1 MEHASNG
8 FVVLAG
14 GINLDI
20 QGISNS
26 TFRSGDSNPGRII
39 SSPGGV
45 CRNIAE
51 NLSRLEIPVALLSAF
66 GKDPEGESLKQDCL
80 KKGIDVSLSLTAAG
94 NTARYLC
101 LASTD
106 ASLIGAVADMQI
118 MQTLTPDFFES
129 RKAVLAEAAAIV
141 VDTNLPEASIDWLA
155 RQFGRTGRAWRA
167 GRKGPL
173 LILDTVSAAKAPKAR
188 RALAEFDLVKPN
200 LEEARVLAGLD
211 SSVAT
216 EAPEIFEALHSSG
229 ALPAELY
236 ISLGERGIVYA
247 DYKLSET
254 GFVPLPPPNVRPE
267 AKNRSGA
274 GDAAC
279 AGLVYASLHGL
290 SMKEKAQY
298 ALTMAVI
305 AAAALHTVHPEMD
318 LSMLKREK
326 ERFYESIS

>member
-1 MEHASNG
+1 MKHASKG
-8 FVVLAG
+8 FVALAG

-26 TFRSGDSNPGRII
+26 AFRSGDSNPGRII

-51 NLSRLEIPVALLSAF
+51 NLSRLEIPVTLISAF
-66 GKDPEGESLKQDCL
+66 GKDPEGESLKRDCL
-80 KKGIDVSLSLTAAG
+80 NKGIDISLSLTAAG

-101 LASTD
+101 LASPD
-106 ASLIGAVADMQI
+106 ASLIGAVADMEI
-118 MQTLTPDFFES
+118 MEALTPDFFES
-129 RKAVLAEAAAIV
+129 RKAALAGAAAIV
-141 VDTNLPEASIDWLA
+141 VDTNLPEASIGWFA
-155 RQFGRTGRAWRA
+155 RQFGRTGRVWRA
-167 GRKGPL
+167 GGKGPV

-188 RALAEFDLVKPN
+188 EVLAEFDLAKPN
-200 LEEARVLAGLD
+200 LEEAKVLAGLEC
-211 SSVAT
+211 SAEV
-216 EAPEIFEALHSSG
+216 EASQILEALHSSR

-236 ISLGERGIVYA
+236 ISLGERGIIYA
-247 DYKLSET
+247 DSELSET
-254 GFVPLPPPNVRPE
+254 GLVPLPPHNVRPE

-290 SMKEKAQY
+290 PMNEKARY
-298 ALTMAVI
+298 ALAMAVI
-305 AAAALHTVHPEMD
+305 AAAALQTVHPEVD

>member
-1 MEHASNG
+1 MEHVLKG
-8 FVVLAG
+8 FVALAG

-26 TFRSGDSNPGRII
+26 AFRNGDSNPGRIV

-51 NLSRLEIPVALLSAF
+51 NLARLGIPVALLSAF
-66 GKDPEGESLKQDCL
+66 GMDPEGESLKQDCQ
-80 KKGIDVSLSLTAAG
+80 KKGIDISLSLTAAA

-101 LASTD
+101 LASSD
-106 ASLIGAVADMQI
+106 ASLVGAVADMEI
-118 MQTLTPDFFES
+118 MQALTPDFFES

-141 VDTNLPEASIDWLA
+141 VDTNLPEASIDWFA
-155 RQFGRTGRAWRA
+155 RQFGRTGRARRA
-167 GRKGPL
+167 GGKGPV

-188 RALAEFDLVKPN
+188 GALAEFDLVKPN

-211 SSVAT
+211 GTAET
-216 EAPEIFEALHSSG
+216 EAPEILKALHSRG

-236 ISLGERGIVYA
+236 ISLGGQGILYA
-247 DYKLSET
+247 DSELAQT
-254 GFVPLPPPNVRPE
+254 GLVSLPSPNVRPE

-290 SMKEKAQY
+290 PMKEKACY
-298 ALTMAVI
+298 ALTMAI
-305 AAAALHTVHPEMD
+305 LAAAVFETVHPAMD